1 MTYNPK
7 PMTAKPK
14 QKRMMNIDGLDYNTR
29 REKLKLMAYGRDIQQ
44 MVDRCVALP
53 TKAERLKCAHTI
65 IDVMKRVVPSQM
77 DNKERIPA
85 LWYHLALMS
94 DFKLDIDYPVEIV
107 HEDKMAIKPG
117 KIASTDGRGMN
128 VKHYGRLLMTMF
140 KHLKSMT
147 AGKERDALA
156 MTTAKQMHR
165 CLTSWGMGTADKE
178 RVASDMARF
187 TDGVIQLDTDSLH
200 FDYETKNGTAYNAM
214 SRGHLQADYQNKR
227 KKRKRK

>member
-1 MTYNPK
+1 MTNNPK

-117 KIASTDGRGMN
+117 KIAYTDRRGMN

-227 KKRKRK
+227 KKRKKK